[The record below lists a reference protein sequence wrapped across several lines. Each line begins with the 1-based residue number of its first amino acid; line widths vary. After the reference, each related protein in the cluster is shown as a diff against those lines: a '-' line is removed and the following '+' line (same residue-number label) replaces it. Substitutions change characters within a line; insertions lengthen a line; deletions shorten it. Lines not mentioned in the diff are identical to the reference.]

1 MARCPRGMF
10 SLPRTG
16 LLDVAGWSGETTL
29 FNRTLATQA
38 GDFVCETGRLIIHS
52 RRWFVVNVVAG
63 REDVTAELSIS
74 GEYLVAQIRAFTAG
88 VITIVPIV
96 GITTNWYRFPRLCE

>member
-1 MARCPRGMF
+1 MNYPGI
-10 SLPRTG
+10 
-16 LLDVAGWSGETTL
+16 TL
-29 FNRTLATQA
+29 NGQLATQA
-38 GDFVCETGRLIIHS
+38 GHFVCEAGRLIIHS

-63 REDVTAELSIS
+63 REDVKAELSVS
-74 GEYLVAQIRAFTAG
+74 GKYLVAQVRTFTAG